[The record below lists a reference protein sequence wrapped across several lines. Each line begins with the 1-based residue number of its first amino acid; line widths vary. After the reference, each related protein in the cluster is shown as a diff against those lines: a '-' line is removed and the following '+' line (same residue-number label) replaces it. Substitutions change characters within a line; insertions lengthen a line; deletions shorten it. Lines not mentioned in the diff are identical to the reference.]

1 MENTKTR
8 INSLKKDE
16 NQKDKKLRKVSK
28 PELYKIN
35 LDNDVAKSYTT
46 LLNKFSQY
54 YKFKIEEYLLNNN
67 KDLGYMTEFQLNEM
81 IKELIEIPCDFDII
95 PLHDSEAERLCAE
108 LVSTRDKKIKS
119 DDVKLLNLTITGT
132 YGSCEEIFIPVGDFI
147 VPKKTRKSKYC
158 FRMGNGKKYKIL
170 SLEDVLAFCY
180 LIYESKKVLEE
191 SLFDREE
198 AECIFVYAENY
209 NKESLDILDDFGH
222 RKYEFAFPYNWVH
235 VCHLIVEAFS
245 ILKER
250 DFSDMLD
257 EKYNKGLRND
267 YAKSFQQKKNV
278 TEKVLKVMKESS
290 LNNYFECLELD
301 QDTDLIK
308 FKQIEREFEILKDNI
323 DFNKIFKFKKPNLRF
338 RKLGQHKAA
347 GLYYPHVNCICIDI
361 KSPKSFIHEL
371 AHCLDYTIDD
381 KINKLSASLDFMKI
395 INTYRRI
402 FVKEI
407 NRNKDTPLGA
417 YLNNKKS
424 YYFNQTEIFA
434 RSFEIYLSK
443 VKKLESSFL
452 RSDFQLLS
460 GYVYS
465 DEYLNEV
472 KNYFDALLKKV
483 DIKIKEDVSTLV
495 AKDDVLELQKNQT
508 EVENKENKLEVKG
521 KEIEKKEN
529 EKNSTNF
536 SKHIVENVK
545 SNAGIKK
552 ENKENINESEE
563 NELELYILND
573 KKNINQLTFFNFN

>member
-8 INSLKKDE
+8 INSLKKE
-16 NQKDKKLRKVSK
+16 KTQQEKKFKKVSK

-67 KDLGYMTEFQLNEM
+67 KDLEYMTASQLDEM
-81 IKELIEIPCDFDII
+81 IKELIEVPCDFYII
-95 PLHDSEAERLCAE
+95 PLHDSEVERLCAE
-108 LVSTRDKKIKS
+108 IVSTKDKKIKS
-119 DDVKLLNLTITGT
+119 DDVKLLNLTITGI
-132 YGSCEEIFIPVGDFI
+132 YGSYEEIFIPLGDFVI
-147 VPKKTRKSKYC
+147 PKKTRKNKYY
-158 FRMGNGKKYKIL
+158 FRMGNRKKYKIL

-191 SLFDREE
+191 SLFDKEE

-209 NKESLDILDDFGH
+209 NKKRLEILDDFGNS
-222 RKYEFAFPYNWVH
+222 KYDFAFPYNWVH
-235 VCHLIVEAFS
+235 VCHLVVEAFS

-250 DFSDMLD
+250 NFSDILD
-257 EKYNKGLRND
+257 EKYNKGLRSD
-267 YAKSFQQKKNV
+267 YAKSFQQKKSV

-308 FKQIEREFEILKDNI
+308 FNQIEKEFEILKDNI

-381 KINKLSASLDFMKI
+381 KVNKLSSSLDFMKI

-407 NRNKDTPLGA
+407 NKNKDTPLGA

-460 GYVYS
+460 GYIYS
-465 DEYLNEV
+465 ADYLDEV

-483 DIKIKEDVSTLV
+483 DINIKDNVSTLL
-495 AKDDVLELQKNQT
+495 AKEDALELQKNQI
-508 EVENKENKLEVKG
+508 EVESKENKSEDKG
-521 KEIEKKEN
+521 KESEKKEN
-529 EKNSTNF
+529 KKKS
-536 SKHIVENVK
+536 SKHIVENIK
-545 SNAGIKK
+545 SNVGIKK
-552 ENKENINESEE
+552 ENTKSNNKIEE
-563 NELELYILND
+563 NELELYILNN